1 MTLKHWLRASALL
14 LSSVAMTPVM
24 AQAPTDNPSPRIVSY
39 DFGSVDTLHQ
49 LGLSGLVVGLPKHG
63 LPQYLKAFKAN
74 SYIDVGGLKS
84 PDLAAVQQLSPSQI
98 LITGRQSGQQES
110 LAQVAPVT
118 DVSLGKGDYWHA
130 FSTQVHQLADPLNA
144 KAEATHALTELQ
156 QQLDQLKQQVS
167 GQRTVLLVTH
177 NDGHFGLR
185 QSPIISELLG
195 LKSPSLPDDV
205 HSIQRG
211 SRVFTPL
218 TIANITQMAPDIL
231 LVVDRSAAIGQTDQ
245 ALNLAQLRQQLA
257 DLQTSTQQVSN
268 ATTQVKILTPRL
280 WYLSG
285 NGLESVRLQ
294 AEEVAAAIQE

>member
-1 MTLKHWLRASALL
+1 MTLKHWLGASALL
-14 LSSVAMTPVM
+14 LGSVTTGAVL
-24 AQAPTDNPSPRIVSY
+24 AQASTETPSDRIVSY

-63 LPQYLKAFKAN
+63 LPQYLEAFKAH
-74 SYIDVGGLKS
+74 SYIDAGGLKS
-84 PDLAAVQQLSPSQI
+84 PDLAAVEQLSPSQI
-98 LITGRQSGQQES
+98 LITGRQSGQQEA
-110 LAQVAPVT
+110 LAQIAPVT
-118 DVSLGKGDYWHA
+118 DVSLPEGDYWTA

-144 KAEATHALTELQ
+144 KAQATDALANLHQ
-156 QQLDQLKQQVS
+156 HLDQLKQQVS
-167 GQRTVLLVTH
+167 GQKTVLLVTH

-205 HSIQRG
+205 KSIKRG

-218 TIANITQMAPDIL
+218 TIANITQMAPDVL

-245 ALNLAQLRQQLA
+245 ALNLAQLKQQLA
-257 DLQTSTQQVSN
+257 DQQSQTGQAANTI
-268 ATTQVKILTPRL
+268 TQVKVLTPKL

-294 AEEVAAAIQE
+294 AEEVAKAIE